1 MDLKNFKSIKILKNQ
16 SNYKI
21 KLLIKISFFFFF
33 FKETSHNFFSTNG
46 HLVCNVTDILL
57 RLQREQSFNKACIF

>member
-21 KLLIKISFFFFF
+21 KLLINISFFFFF
-33 FKETSHNFFSTNG
+33 FKEKTQNFFFFFFFLKR
-46 HLVCNVTDILL
+46 HPIIFFQPMVTW
-57 RLQREQSFNKACIF
+57 FVM